1 MPRWLSSAK
10 VEVVRKLLAE
20 DPAMLLRESL
30 GISADGSEKA
40 FAQRDVEDMLAR
52 QAPELEYSA
61 RDPRRNT
68 QHVFLAVD
76 PSGGGA
82 SAFSICSI
90 LQDAN
95 GFMHVRLRMH
105 TNSTPLH
112 LHSPILL
119 LFKIHA
125 HGLPGPQ
132 LTQCAHER
140 HERIGVLPHASH
152 KRGNAHRK
160 HTRLEILHE
169 LGVAP
174 RKRIAHARL
183 LVQRKQQRRPLGR
196 DALDCGLQ
204 CDDPRLL
211 QSRLVQRIALAHL
224 LGQDEH
230 GPAQTGVQIGTQRLG
245 LKPFTGRQ
253 WLAKEQRPQLVLDR
267 REHRSCAFVGVRR
280 CWASRPCTRATFGT
294 PIASSSSTF

>member
-1 MPRWLSSAK
+1 MILATRSLKPSRLPSFVVRGIYAPLSFGDTHGATCLPTDDCLLTDHPEKCRHKLASMPRWLSSAK

-105 TNSTPLH
+105 TNSNKLNPFTPPFAYPPPLQD
-112 LHSPILL
+112 PC
-119 LFKIHA
+119 
-125 HGLPGPQ
+125 PW
-132 LTQCAHER
+132 
-140 HERIGVLPHASH
+140 
-152 KRGNAHRK
+152 
-160 HTRLEILHE
+160 
-169 LGVAP
+169 AP
-174 RKRIAHARL
+174 RATTH
-183 LVQRKQQRRPLGR
+183 
-196 DALDCGLQ
+196 
-204 CDDPRLL
+204 
-211 QSRLVQRIALAHL
+211 
-224 LGQDEH
+224 
-230 GPAQTGVQIGTQRLG
+230 TM
-245 LKPFTGRQ
+245 
-253 WLAKEQRPQLVLDR
+253 
-267 REHRSCAFVGVRR
+267 
-280 CWASRPCTRATFGT
+280 CTRAPRAHRGFAPCQPQTRECT
-294 PIASSSSTF
+294 SEAHAS